1 MVLKL
6 WLELRQEE
14 GGPEGGPEGGRP
26 EGGPEGGPAGG
37 PKGACRQ
44 LYHQQASDV
53 CMLRLFTAF
62 MESAPQLVFQ
72 LYALIQLHQPAADAD
87 ADAAGR
93 LNNASWAAVSAAAST
108 LSLAWGVAA
117 YCRAVRVGRERRRG
131 AVAAWVSS
139 LVEGVWRFCLLAARI
154 MALVLL
160 CLALQRWALL
170 IFCKYSNSVKFLDR
184 VRRTNYFSIFV
195 KAMENLLFFIEDMP
209 IF

>member
-1 MVLKL
+1 
-6 WLELRQEE
+6 
-14 GGPEGGPEGGRP
+14 
-26 EGGPEGGPAGG
+26 
-37 PKGACRQ
+37 
-44 LYHQQASDV
+44 
-53 CMLRLFTAF
+53 MLRLFTAF

-72 LYALIQLHQPAADAD
+72 LYALIQLHQPADAD
-87 ADAAGR
+87 ADAAGGF
-93 LNNASWAAVSAAAST
+93 NNASWAAVSAAAST

-170 IFCKYSNSVKFLDR
+170 IFCKYCKVFGYTFKKRRATFPSPAWMSLTKLSLGKSKDVIYKLFLPRESLVGDIPAGNGNVANLFLRCR
-184 VRRTNYFSIFV
+184 VRKTNYLKLS
-195 KAMENLLFFIEDMP
+195 
-209 IF
+209 

>member
-1 MVLKL
+1 VVLKL

>member
-1 MVLKL
+1 VVLKL

-14 GGPEGGPEGGRP
+14 GGPEGGPEGGS
-26 EGGPEGGPAGG
+26 
-37 PKGACRQ
+37 RQ
-44 LYHQQASDV
+44 RYHQQASDV

-72 LYALIQLHQPAADAD
+72 LYALIQLHQPADAD
-87 ADAAGR
+87 ASGR
-93 LNNASWAAVSAAAST
+93 LNNAAWAAVSAAAST

-117 YCRAVRVGRERRRG
+117 YCRAVRVGRERQRG

-170 IFCKYSNSVKFLDR
+170 IFCKYRNSVKFLDR
-184 VRRTNYFSIFV
+184 VKRTTFLLIFREMHG
-195 KAMENLLFFIEDMP
+195 KSFKFFFISN
-209 IF
+209 I

>member
-1 MVLKL
+1 MAVVWPRYCVVLKL

-14 GGPEGGPEGGRP
+14 GGPGGGSEGGPEGG
-26 EGGPEGGPAGG
+26 GPEPAS
-37 PKGACRQ
+37 RQ
-44 LYHQQASDV
+44 RYHQQASDV

-72 LYALIQLHQPAADAD
+72 LYALIQLHQPAAD

-170 IFCKYSNSVKFLDR
+170 IFCKYSKVFG
-184 VRRTNYFSIFV
+184 
-195 KAMENLLFFIEDMP
+195 
-209 IF
+209 

>member
-1 MVLKL
+1 VVLKL

-14 GGPEGGPEGGRP
+14 GGPEGGPQ
-26 EGGPEGGPAGG
+26 GGPEPAS
-37 PKGACRQ
+37 RQ
-44 LYHQQASDV
+44 RYHQQASDV

-87 ADAAGR
+87 ADAARR
-93 LNNASWAAVSAAAST
+93 LNNAAWATVSAAAST
-108 LSLAWGVAA
+108 LSLAWGIAA

-170 IFCKYSNSVKFLDR
+170 IFCKYSKVFGYTVK
-184 VRRTNYFSIFV
+184 NG
-195 KAMENLLFFIEDMP
+195 
-209 IF
+209 